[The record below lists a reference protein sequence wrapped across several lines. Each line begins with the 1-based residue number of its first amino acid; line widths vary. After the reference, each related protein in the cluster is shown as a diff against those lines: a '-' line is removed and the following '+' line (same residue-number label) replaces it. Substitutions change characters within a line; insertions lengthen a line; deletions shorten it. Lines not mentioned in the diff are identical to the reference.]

1 LQIIPKANRI
11 MIDANLA
18 IEVYVLEKSMPLVCA
33 KPFATNYALYLS
45 I

>member
-1 LQIIPKANRI
+1 

-33 KPFATNYALYLS
+33 KPFGTNVPCIYPFD
-45 I
+45 